1 MSDTTIR
8 LATPADIEDIMQLIE
23 EGRKKMMDEGN
34 TRQWANGHPRQE
46 VVEDDIARGN
56 SYLLTTDDGIPLAT
70 FALMAGPDPTYARI
84 DGGSW
89 LNDEPYY
96 VIHRIA
102 SSAKARGVMRQV
114 IAYALTKT
122 RNIRID
128 THEDNQTMR
137 ALLTKYGFVYCG
149 IIYLANGDERLA
161 FQFTD
166 NQKSEK

>member
-1 MSDTTIR
+1 MSDCTIR
-8 LATPADIEDIMQLIE
+8 LATPADIDDIMRLIE
-23 EGRKKMMDEGN
+23 EGRKKMMNEGN

-46 VVEDDIARGN
+46 VVEDDIKRGN

-161 FQFTD
+161 FQLTD

>member
-8 LATPADIEDIMQLIE
+8 LASPADIDDIMRLIE

-46 VVEDDIARGN
+46 VVEDDIKRGN

-102 SSAKARGVMRQV
+102 SSEKARGVMRQV

-137 ALLTKYGFVYCG
+137 ALLTKYGFAYCG
-149 IIYLANGDERLA
+149 IIYLANGGERLA
-161 FQFTD
+161 FQLTD

>member
-8 LATPADIEDIMQLIE
+8 SATPTDVDDIMRLIE

-46 VVEDDIARGN
+46 VVEDDIKRGN

-102 SSAKARGVMRQV
+102 SSGKARGVMRKV

-161 FQFTD
+161 FQLTD

>member
-8 LATPADIEDIMQLIE
+8 LATPADIDDIMRLIE

-46 VVEDDIARGN
+46 VVEDDIACGN
-56 SYLLTTDDGIPLAT
+56 SYLLITDDGIPLAT

-102 SSAKARGVMRQV
+102 SSEKARGVMRKV

-137 ALLTKYGFVYCG
+137 ALLTKYGFAYCG

-161 FQFTD
+161 FQLTD

>member
-1 MSDTTIR
+1 MSDCTIR
-8 LATPADIEDIMQLIE
+8 PATPADIDDIMRLIE

-46 VVEDDIARGN
+46 VVEDDIKRGN
-56 SYLLTTDDGIPLAT
+56 SYLLTTDSGIPLAT
-70 FALMAGPDPTYARI
+70 FALIAGPDPTYARI

-102 SSAKARGVMRQV
+102 SSAKAHGVMRQV

-161 FQFTD
+161 FQLTD